1 MGTRLGLQQT
11 LIGLLGSNNVYFQP
25 PPSIQMNYPC
35 IIYRRDYAETIFSD
49 NKPYFLQTRYLVTV
63 VDKNPDSLIPDK
75 VAKLPMCLF
84 DRFYTADNLNHT
96 AYKLF
101 Y

>member
-1 MGTRLGLQQT
+1 MGTRLGLQQI
-11 LIGLLGSNNVYFQP
+11 LVGILGSNNVYFQP

-35 IIYRRDYAETIFSD
+35 IIYRRDYAETMFSG

-75 VAKLPMCLF
+75 IARLPMCLF

-96 AYKLF
+96 VYKIF

>member
-1 MGTRLGLQQT
+1 MGTRLGLQQI
-11 LIGLLGSNNVYFQP
+11 LVGILGSNNVYFQP

-35 IIYRRDYAETIFSD
+35 IIYRRDYAETFFSG

-75 VAKLPMCLF
+75 IAKLPMCLF

-96 AYKLF
+96 VYKLF

>member
-1 MGTRLGLQQT
+1 MGTRLGLQQI
-11 LIGLLGSNNVYFQP
+11 LVGLLGSNNVYFQP

-35 IIYRRDYAETIFSD
+35 IIYRRDYAETKFSD
-49 NKPYFLQTRYLVTV
+49 NKPYFIQSRYLVTV
-63 VDKNPDSLIPDK
+63 VDNNPDSLIPDK
-75 VAKLPMCLF
+75 IAKLPMCLF

-96 AYKLF
+96 VYKIF